1 MRAAGQGP
9 APASPRPWQ
18 QAGARAGGLQVWALW
33 VAGLA
38 LFDPHQA
45 QAMCPGLQSLP
56 LRKFWRKNFKVKGVH
71 CLVFLVGCACS
82 RPGFFLFMFLFVAFL
97 SLFLLC
103 PQRKPLRR
111 KSHLPFPLV
120 LTQPCVPVFFPWS
133 LGLCHCTHMPRR
145 CPALPSQPSYCFV
158 STFYSLTQIEF
169 IFPQQ
174 ARKNNF
180 FSPKMGMGWQ
190 VILTHLLESMCSSR
204 VLCAACNPRWPAL
217 CRGHSS
223 RFPCTTFPLPPVS
236 HLRLNKGGRGPDS
249 CSGPSRC
256 VSQSPFPFHREN

>member
-1 MRAAGQGP
+1 MRAVGQGP

-82 RPGFFLFMFLFVAFL
+82 RPGFFLFMFLFVTFL

-103 PQRKPLRR
+103 PQRKPPSREVPPSLPTC
-111 KSHLPFPLV
+111 SHTAVCARLLP
-120 LTQPCVPVFFPWS
+120 
-133 LGLCHCTHMPRR
+133 
-145 CPALPSQPSYCFV
+145 
-158 STFYSLTQIEF
+158 
-169 IFPQQ
+169 
-174 ARKNNF
+174 
-180 FSPKMGMGWQ
+180 
-190 VILTHLLESMCSSR
+190 LESGSVPSHTHATQMPCASLSAFLLFCVHILFFNTDR
-204 VLCAACNPRWPAL
+204 VYF
-217 CRGHSS
+217 S
-223 RFPCTTFPLPPVS
+223 TTS
-236 HLRLNKGGRGPDS
+236 K
-249 CSGPSRC
+249 
-256 VSQSPFPFHREN
+256 EK